1 MGKAVTPKPVKVF
14 AGLLTSRLDILP
26 RIFKAMEEKLGPI
39 DYASEL
45 IDFNFTRYYEKEL
58 GPGLKRQFVSFKN
71 LVSPDKLAEIK
82 LFTNELEQKWSE
94 EGKRLLNIDPGYLN
108 DSRVVLA
115 STKDFSHRIYLGH
128 GIYAEITLLF
138 HNKQFESLP
147 WTYPDFRDP
156 AYQQVF
162 KALRLK
168 YMEQIKAKPDSQSP
182 PGL

>member
-1 MGKAVTPKPVKVF
+1 MGIPAVPKPVRFF
-14 AGLLTSRLDILP
+14 AGLLTGRLDILP
-26 RIFKAMEEKLGPI
+26 RIYEAMEERLGPI
-39 DYASEL
+39 DYTSEL
-45 IDFNFTRYYEKEL
+45 IEFNFTNYYEQEL
-58 GPGLKRQFVSFKN
+58 GPGLKRQFLSFQN
-71 LVSPDKLAEIK
+71 LVSPDKLVEIK

-115 STKDFSHRIYLGH
+115 STKDFSHRIYMGQ

-138 HNKQFESLP
+138 RHKQFEPLP

-168 YMEQIKAKPDSQSP
+168 YMEQVKVRQDSQSP
-182 PGL
+182 